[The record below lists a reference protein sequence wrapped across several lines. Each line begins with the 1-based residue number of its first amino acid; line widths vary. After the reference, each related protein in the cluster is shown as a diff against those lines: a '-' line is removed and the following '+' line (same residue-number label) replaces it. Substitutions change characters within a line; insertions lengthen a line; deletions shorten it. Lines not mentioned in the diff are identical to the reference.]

1 MGPNYTAG
9 DPVHEAQ
16 PLLSDHGRDHDHQHA
31 EGSGSLPPSPAWIPK
46 TTLLQDENLEEEPTT
61 DGGYPLRG
69 LTEAERLA
77 LIDSLPWNRR
87 PSTLWLGPFVLTLAL
102 MIGIGMAA
110 QDQQINSII
119 CKDYLRG
126 KGDPVIG
133 DWDKQVCDS
142 AEIQAF
148 AAIITSH
155 LSSIKNIFGV
165 FAIGYYTTQSDRR
178 GRKFLIYL
186 SLVPGVFSQL
196 LIIHMGKPH
205 SNLGLWPLYV
215 NAVLTGCLGAGSL
228 LEPGLNAYL
237 GRGLG
242 GYSIE
247 KAHGVEKTS
256 SVKKSDFTSRDKRS
270 LAIGYAMVTLSIGV
284 LIGTVIGK
292 AVYDGTQ
299 DNNIV
304 LMVAMVTSV
313 CLILYTIAL
322 PESRPKE
329 VRIAEASRMHHSPLR
344 SSKESMSFPNKA
356 KQLLKQT
363 LEPLLFFLPGRIDP
377 TENELPTRN
386 TLLLLVGAY
395 ACGQFASNGIMAV
408 FIPYSKLVYR
418 WGTSEN
424 GTYIIVFGLST
435 LVVYLVVFPGLQYA
449 YKYFIKTTDSIQ
461 LPIKDNNMDIE
472 DVSAILQHVSA
483 NTGVHIADI
492 AIVTAIE
499 PAHVPVDRATQD
511 DSIKRDL
518 SFFVL
523 GGVLFAVG
531 FVIVPIFDTDII
543 LLISCVIHSLA
554 SIGLTAFTSLMTAYV
569 PSYQTGKALGGIAIL
584 DAILQASAALLYASI
599 FAATAGTVPS
609 TVYFVSAGMWV
620 VSVVVTMVILEGYR
634 RRWA

>member
-1 MGPNYTAG
+1 MGRNYTTG

-16 PLLSDHGRDHDHQHA
+16 PLLSDHDRDLDHQHA
-31 EGSGSLPPSPAWIPK
+31 EGSGSLPPSPPWIPK
-46 TTLLQDENLEEEPTT
+46 TTPLQDENLEEGPTT
-61 DGGYPLRG
+61 DGGHPLRG

-102 MIGIGMAA
+102 MIGIAMAA

-133 DWDKQVCDS
+133 DWDKQVCDG

-155 LSSIKNIFGV
+155 LSSIKNIFGI
-165 FAIGYYTTQSDRR
+165 FTIGYYTTQSDRR

-237 GRGLG
+237 AD
-242 GYSIE
+242 Y
-247 KAHGVEKTS
+247 
-256 SVKKSDFTSRDKRS
+256 TSRDERS

-292 AVYDGTQ
+292 AVYDRTQ

-329 VRIAEASRMHHSPLR
+329 VRTAEASRMHPSPLR
-344 SSKESMSFPNKA
+344 SSKESTSFLNKA

-395 ACGQFASNGIMAV
+395 ACGQFASNGILAV

-435 LVVYLVVFPGLQYA
+435 LVVYLVIFPGLQYA

-461 LPIKDNNMDIE
+461 PPVKENNMDIE
-472 DVSAILQHVSA
+472 DVSAMLHHVSA

-499 PAHVPVDRATQD
+499 PAYEPVDRAKQD
-511 DSIKRDL
+511 ASIKRDL

-531 FVIVPIFDTDII
+531 FVIVPMFDTDII

-609 TVYFVSAGMWV
+609 TVYFVSTGMWV
-620 VSVVVTMVILEGYR
+620 VSIVVTMMILEGYR

>member
-1 MGPNYTAG
+1 MGPSYTTR
-9 DPVHEAQ
+9 DPAHEAQ
-16 PLLSDHGRDHDHQHA
+16 PLLGDHNRDLDHQHA
-31 EGSGSLPPSPAWIPK
+31 EGGGSLPPSPGRIPK
-46 TTLLQDENLEEEPTT
+46 TTLIQDENLEEEPTT
-61 DGGYPLRG
+61 DGGHPLRG

-87 PSTLWLGPFVLTLAL
+87 PSTLWLGPFVLILAL
-102 MIGIGMAA
+102 MIGIAMAA

-133 DWDKQVCDS
+133 DWDKQVCDG

-155 LSSIKNIFGV
+155 LSSIKNIFGIFTV
-165 FAIGYYTTQSDRR
+165 GYYTTQSDRR

-186 SLVPGVFSQL
+186 SLVPGFFSQL

-237 GRGLG
+237 
-242 GYSIE
+242 
-247 KAHGVEKTS
+247 A
-256 SVKKSDFTSRDKRS
+256 DFTSRDKRS

-292 AVYDGTQ
+292 AVYDWTQ

-313 CLILYTIAL
+313 CLIIYTIAL

-329 VRIAEASRMHHSPLR
+329 VRTAETSRMPLSPLR
-344 SSKESMSFPNKA
+344 SSKESTSFPSKA

-395 ACGQFASNGIMAV
+395 ACGQFASNGILAV

-435 LVVYLVVFPGLQYA
+435 LVVYLVIFPGLQYA

-461 LPIKDNNMDIE
+461 LPVKDNNMDIE
-472 DVSAILQHVSA
+472 DVSAMLHHVSA

-499 PAHVPVDRATQD
+499 PAHEPVDRAKQD
-511 DSIKRDL
+511 ASIKRDL

-531 FVIVPIFDTDII
+531 FVIVPMFDTDII
-543 LLISCVIHSLA
+543 LLIS
-554 SIGLTAFTSLMTAYV
+554 YV

-620 VSVVVTMVILEGYR
+620 VSIVVTMVILEGYR